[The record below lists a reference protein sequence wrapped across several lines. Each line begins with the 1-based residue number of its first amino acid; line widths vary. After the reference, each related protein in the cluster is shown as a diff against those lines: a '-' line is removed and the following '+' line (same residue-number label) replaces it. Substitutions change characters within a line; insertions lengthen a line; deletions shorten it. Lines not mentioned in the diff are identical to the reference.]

1 MLCILIDNFHEY
13 YMHKSV
19 WKQFTILPCPDLN
32 EILWFDY
39 IRFRFLFFSH
49 STNGILDYFFF
60 TIQTHNWTNLFMYIW
75 WHEYNLIYSLSTK
88 TIENPRFSLSELKT
102 VLFASD
108 FHIYMQA
115 ESLTLVRYF
124 IPPGNVFCIGSRT
137 WSPTTRV
144 SRGCRS

>member
-1 MLCILIDNFHEY
+1 MNVICINQYENNSLSFRAQIWIKYYGLI
-13 YMHKSV
+13 
-19 WKQFTILPCPDLN
+19 ILGSDS
-32 EILWFDY
+32 F
-39 IRFRFLFFSH
+39 FFSH
-49 STNGILDYFFF
+49 SIPMEFWKFFLQFKQTTGLIFSCILDDMNINKCTF
-60 TIQTHNWTNLFMYIW
+60 
-75 WHEYNLIYSLSTK
+75 NLIYSLSTK
-88 TIENPRFSLSELKT
+88 TVENPRFSSSELKT